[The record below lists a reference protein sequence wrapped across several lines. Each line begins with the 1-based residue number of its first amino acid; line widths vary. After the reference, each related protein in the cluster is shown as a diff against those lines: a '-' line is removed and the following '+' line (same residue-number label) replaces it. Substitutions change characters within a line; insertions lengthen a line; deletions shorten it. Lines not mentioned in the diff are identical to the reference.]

1 MPNTAISKY
10 PLLAVIGLTAL
21 SLAACGSSTSGSP
34 ASPTKA
40 SGAPPPPAS
49 APTSSPGTP
58 SAQGEDHV
66 AGLIGSVS
74 GTTIQVTQQSGSATV
89 AYSPSTTISEITP
102 AQLTD
107 VTTGSCVA
115 VRPAGGGGTQNG
127 GTVTARTVFI
137 NTSANGQCQPPRG
150 RGAVSGTVSS
160 VNGNTIVVNATD
172 ASGNTS
178 QTNVQVGN
186 TTTYAKRGVANAQA
200 IAQGKCIAARG
211 TDDSTGTLQAT
222 TINLR
227 PASNGTCSQPNG
239 RHHHPG
245 G

>member
-1 MPNTAISKY
+1 MPKTAISKY

-34 ASPTKA
+34 ASPNKA
-40 SGAPPPPAS
+40 SGAPSPPAS

-58 SAQGEDHV
+58 SAQGKDHV

-89 AYSPSTTISEITP
+89 AYSPSTQISEVTP

-137 NTSANGQCQPPRG
+137 NTSANGQCQPRG
-150 RGAVSGTVSS
+150 RGGVSGTVSS
-160 VNGNTIVVNATD
+160 VNGNTVVVNATD
-172 ASGNTS
+172 A
-178 QTNVQVGN
+178 
-186 TTTYAKRGVANAQA
+186 
-200 IAQGKCIAARG
+200 
-211 TDDSTGTLQAT
+211 
-222 TINLR
+222 
-227 PASNGTCSQPNG
+227 
-239 RHHHPG
+239 
-245 G
+245 